1 MTTTQQVGTEEY
13 PLSVPAP
20 ALKKTKKRPVKKTE
34 STDSEPK
41 VVNLLGGLPTPEVA
55 EAQAITSPYPEGV
68 GVWSYQ
74 PKDDMLA
81 PILLPTSGFQPTNK
95 LWHFDLAQLPI
106 LAQTWRWMD
115 RANVPKDIQR
125 QAQSLDDGEY
135 FAMFNKWF
143 EVMTAAR
150 APKGAVTA
158 GK

>member
-1 MTTTQQVGTEEY
+1 MTTTPKKAGAQRK
-13 PLSVPAP
+13 SPA
-20 ALKKTKKRPVKKTE
+20 KKTE

-41 VVNLLGGLPTPEVA
+41 AVNLFEGLPTPEAAVT
-55 EAQAITSPYPEGV
+55 QVITSPYPEGI
-68 GVWSYQ
+68 GVWAYQ
-74 PKDDMLA
+74 PKDDNA
-81 PILLPTSGFQPTNK
+81 PPILLPTSGFQPTNK

-115 RANVPKDIQR
+115 RANVPKAIQR
-125 QAQSLDDGEY
+125 QAQELDDGEY